1 MDLTSEQQEVLDG
14 ILKWVKTKN
23 SPVAILTGGA
33 GTGKTTLL
41 RSVVDELQTQKISYG
56 LLAPTGRASRILG
69 QKTGRSARTIHAEIY
84 MLGDI
89 VVQENP
95 DSKQLSFDAP
105 EFMIPFVLKK
115 TDPGAGIFIVDEAS
129 MVSDI
134 FTQSEVL
141 SFGTGRLLYDLLDY
155 SRVINQ
161 QNNNSKISLFTP
173 AGESR
178 RFGAYL
184 IDNVLITYG
193 GIIIGGII
201 AGADSSN
208 TILTWIGVIIIIFFW
223 FIYELIKDGLY
234 NGQSI
239 GKLLAGV
246 KVVDY
251 SDETKPCSLIQSVK
265 RNLTIFIPFSAIIY
279 YLEIREHYDK
289 RRMGDG
295 WANTIV
301 IMPNEK
307 LDPKKGVQQLK
318 SSKGAKLVKSRNIS
332 NMCDKCGKITT
343 TNLWDLEDG
352 SVMCN
357 KCFTGKE

>member
-1 MDLTSEQQEVLDG
+1 MDKCSNCDSTESKTFWDYKDG
-14 ILKWVKTKN
+14 
-23 SPVAILTGGA
+23 S
-33 GTGKTTLL
+33 
-41 RSVVDELQTQKISYG
+41 
-56 LLAPTGRASRILG
+56 
-69 QKTGRSARTIHAEIY
+69 
-84 MLGDI
+84 MLCDNC
-89 VVQENP
+89 E
-95 DSKQLSFDAP
+95 KQLGKDWEDRKHGSA
-105 EFMIPFVLKK
+105 IKLWLKTRSLK
-115 TDPGAGIFIVDEAS
+115 
-129 MVSDI
+129 
-134 FTQSEVL
+134 
-141 SFGTGRLLYDLLDY
+141 
-155 SRVINQ
+155 
-161 QNNNSKISLFTP
+161 NNNSKISLFTP